1 MNPGRR
7 IGTVAALAG
16 ALALTALTA
25 PQAQAASTGVT
36 VSNVVVNKGLPIV
49 VGTSE
54 VKEPPVTF
62 DLTLPTG
69 YTVEGPEPS
78 WDAHPFLYHGTTVT
92 AGADSGG
99 IYIGSYTCFE
109 AGSTHKAHCEGEL
122 YIEPRYRLDSNG
134 DATTWKIGLSIRL
147 FKTSGSL
154 KAEEY
159 KTAPGSV
166 AVKRWAKLTANA
178 APEPVAKGKTLTVTG
193 GLTRADWVKHKYTG
207 FAGQSVKLQFRPK
220 DSSTYSTVKTVTSSS
235 TGALKTTVT
244 ANADGYWRWV
254 FGGTSTTGSATA
266 AGDFVDVT

>member
-7 IGTVAALAG
+7 TGTLTALAG

-69 YTVEGPEPS
+69 YTVEGGPDWS
-78 WDAHPFLYHGTTVT
+78 ADPFLYHGTTVT

-99 IYIGSYTCFE
+99 IYLGGYTCFE
-109 AGSTHKAHCEGEL
+109 AGSAHKAHCEGEL

-147 FKTSGSL
+147 FKASGSL
-154 KAEEY
+154 KAQEY
-159 KTAPGSV
+159 RTAPGSV
-166 AVKRWAKLTANA
+166 AVRRWAKLTANA
-178 APEPVAKGKTLTVTG
+178 APEPVAKGRMLTVTG
-193 GLTRADWVKHKYTG
+193 GLTRADWVKHTYTG

-220 DSSTYSTVKTVTSSS
+220 GSSTYSTVKSVTSSA
-235 TGALKTTVT
+235 TGALRTTVT

-266 AGDFVDVT
+266 TGDYVDVS